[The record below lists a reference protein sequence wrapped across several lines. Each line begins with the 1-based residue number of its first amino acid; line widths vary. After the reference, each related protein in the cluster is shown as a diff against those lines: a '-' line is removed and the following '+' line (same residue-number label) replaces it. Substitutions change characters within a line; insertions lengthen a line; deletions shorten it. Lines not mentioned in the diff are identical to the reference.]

1 MEFNTDMAKSE
12 GWEKRRIRGVED
24 SRGRVEK
31 GRRLEGWRVG
41 YTSTPLTFQPSTHLH
56 CQTS

>member
-31 GRRLEGWRVG
+31 NRRLEDWRVGRLEGWRVG
-41 YTSTPLTFQPSTHLH
+41 YPSTLPYI
-56 CQTS
+56 